1 MCSLSSPS
9 LDARIYC
16 AIPHAEMEIGTSAS
30 PDECEEQRGE
40 RKMRKTGVSLGHA
53 QGSREHLW
61 AKPGPVKGRRR
72 GGNAMSGWMGKG
84 C

>member
-1 MCSLSSPS
+1 
-9 LDARIYC
+9 
-16 AIPHAEMEIGTSAS
+16 
-30 PDECEEQRGE
+30 
-40 RKMRKTGVSLGHA
+40 MRKTGVSLGHA